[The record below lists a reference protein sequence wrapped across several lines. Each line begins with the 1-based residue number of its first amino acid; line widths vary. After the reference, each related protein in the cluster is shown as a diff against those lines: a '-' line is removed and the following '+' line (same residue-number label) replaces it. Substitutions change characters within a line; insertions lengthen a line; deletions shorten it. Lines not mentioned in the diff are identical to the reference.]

1 MPRPYSADLRRRVV
15 AAALDGGQSREAVAV
30 RFAVGRSSVYRWV
43 EAAQSE
49 GRLEA
54 KPVGRRCRSTG
65 GPRPA
70 IRDDGEA
77 ALRRL
82 VAADNHLSL
91 AEYRDRLAGETGV
104 RVDPWTVGRALR
116 RLKLTRKKEA
126 LARHRAGRGRGR
138 PSPGGVAARHRRDR
152 AGALGVPR

>member
-15 AAALDGGQSREAVAV
+15 AAALDGGPSREAVAV
-30 RFAVGRSSVYRWV
+30 RFAVGRSTVHRWIEV
-43 EAAQSE
+43 AQSE

-54 KPVGRRCRSTG
+54 KPMRG

-77 ALRRL
+77 TLRRL

-91 AEYRDRLAGETGV
+91 AEYRDR
-104 RVDPWTVGRALR
+104 RCQVGLGQA
-116 RLKLTRKKEA
+116 
-126 LARHRAGRGRGR
+126 
-138 PSPGGVAARHRRDR
+138 GVAGCR
-152 AGALGVPR
+152 A

>member
-1 MPRPYSADLRRRVV
+1 MPRPYSADLRRRVA
-15 AAALDGGQSREAVAV
+15 AAALDGGQSREAVAA
-30 RFAVGRSSVYRWV
+30 RFAVGRSTVYRWIEV
-43 EAAQSE
+43 AQSE

-54 KPVGRRCRSTG
+54 KPMRG

-77 ALRRL
+77 TLRRL

-91 AEYRDRLAGETGV
+91 AEYRDRLAEEIGV

-116 RLKLTRKKEA
+116 RLGFTRKKEA

-152 AGALGVPR
+152 AGAPGVPR

>member
-1 MPRPYSADLRRRVV
+1 MPRPYSSDLRRRVV

-54 KPVGRRCRSTG
+54 KPMRG
-65 GPRPA
+65 GPRPT

-91 AEYRDRLAGETGV
+91 AEYRDRLAEETGV

-138 PSPGGVAARHRRDR
+138 PSLGGLAARHRRDR
-152 AGALGVPR
+152 AGALGAPR